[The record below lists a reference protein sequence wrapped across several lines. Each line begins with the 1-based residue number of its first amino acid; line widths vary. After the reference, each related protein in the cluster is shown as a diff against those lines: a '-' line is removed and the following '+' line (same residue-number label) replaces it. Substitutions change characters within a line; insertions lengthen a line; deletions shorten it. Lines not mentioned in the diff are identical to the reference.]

1 MMSIGFGIFN
11 CELRYTYF
19 IQFSY
24 MILNFEKDFR
34 VLYLEEEQKKGATI
48 YMRAQNRKVHEI
60 ASSFTCYSDTSEYA
74 A

>member
-48 YMRAQNRKVHEI
+48 YTHTQNRKVH
-60 ASSFTCYSDTSEYA
+60 
-74 A
+74 